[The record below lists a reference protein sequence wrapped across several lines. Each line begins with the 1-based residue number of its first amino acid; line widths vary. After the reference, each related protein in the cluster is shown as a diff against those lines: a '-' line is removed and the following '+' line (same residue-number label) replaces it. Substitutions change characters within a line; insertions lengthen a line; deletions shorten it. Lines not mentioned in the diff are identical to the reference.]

1 MERQT
6 NKSFI
11 LSKII
16 IVPMHSSHTFSNCC
30 HWCKFIQLE
39 TNIDWIMTL
48 NHSFLACI
56 IYTLWY
62 FWKQTCFNSNK
73 IKYFK
78 ANTNLLRAIYLMHL
92 THTSSM
98 EVAILVWIFLL
109 CLYCEVRHLT
119 AYKRQNKLKHTSL
132 HTHVNLYMVNEH
144 IYVWHGIRYWT
155 E

>member
-78 ANTNLLRAIYLMHL
+78 ANTNLLISIYSMHL
-92 THTSSM
+92 THTSST

-109 CLYCEVRHLT
+109 LLYCKSDIWWPIKGRAKCTT
-119 AYKRQNKLKHTSL
+119 AYPYTCTWWITAADVKLC
-132 HTHVNLYMVNEH
+132 NERTK
-144 IYVWHGIRYWT
+144 VRST
-155 E
+155 